1 MDEGI
6 TKRLSFGE
14 VSQHLNATQ
23 QLPVEDV
30 IKALKMPSV
39 ENIDTYVLLKF
50 TKILEKRTK
59 ILRAQSELI
68 PN

>member
-23 QLPVEDV
+23 QLAVEDV

-39 ENIDTYVLLKF
+39 DNFNT
-50 TKILEKRTK
+50 
-59 ILRAQSELI
+59 
-68 PN
+68 